1 MIAGFIKPFLATAT
15 LLLAVGPALAAQ
27 DSKEAQTTP
36 KEVKTAPKDAQT
48 APKEVKPTPKKP
60 KTTTKPATPPVA
72 NPMLGDQN
80 PTAPPKTKPKTSKTP
95 KKPKKLPYEER
106 VDINNASKAELM
118 KLQGVTDEYAT
129 KIIAGRP
136 YKSKAALVANQVIPS
151 TVYFLIK
158 DKVAA
163 GTVDPKKP

>member
-1 MIAGFIKPFLATAT
+1 MIAGFITPFLATAT
-15 LLLAVGPALAAQ
+15 LLLSAGPALAAQ
-27 DSKEAQTTP
+27 DSKEAQTAP
-36 KEVKTAPKDAQT
+36 KEVKTAPKEVQT
-48 APKEVKPTPKKP
+48 PPKEVKPTPKKP
-60 KTTTKPATPPVA
+60 KTPSKPPAAPIA

-80 PTAPPKTKPKTSKTP
+80 PTAPPKPKSKVTKTP

-106 VDINNASKAELM
+106 VDLNNASKAELM
-118 KLQGVTDEYAT
+118 KVQGITDEYAT

-136 YKSKAALVANQVIPS
+136 YKSTAALAVDQVVPS

-163 GTVDPKKP
+163 GKVAPKKP